1 MIDSTSSSRNIHGV
15 VDDDNNHYKSMMMDT
30 MRINEG
36 YACEYS
42 SVDKESNVDIVRFFG
57 ILKDF
62 DKLLWD
68 RCTNYNKLSI
78 VVQVFTIKL
87 DRALSIASYD
97 RIVK

>member
-1 MIDSTSSSRNIHGV
+1 MSGAT
-15 VDDDNNHYKSMMMDT
+15 DT

-36 YACEYS
+36 YACEYL

-78 VVQVFTIKL
+78 VV
-87 DRALSIASYD
+87 
-97 RIVK
+97 